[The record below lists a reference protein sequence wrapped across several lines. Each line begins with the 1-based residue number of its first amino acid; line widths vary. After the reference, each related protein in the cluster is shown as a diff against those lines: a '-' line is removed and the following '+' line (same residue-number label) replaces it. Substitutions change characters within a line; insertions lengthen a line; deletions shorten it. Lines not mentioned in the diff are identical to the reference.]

1 MADANLAELAK
12 LSENS
17 NDKLI
22 ETTYHGA
29 VGALLFSGQDYKDAV
44 LHLEEDIHNPLSL
57 KLLVIAY
64 RQMGDISES
73 KHVGDTLADL
83 NDPTLEQAIIVPA
96 FRKCIQNASC
106 DSIIKTASLQH

>member
-1 MADANLAELAK
+1 MTLVLFRTRRRDECSRLKEGVRRRVRKSRQKEAADAADA
-12 LSENS
+12 
-17 NDKLI
+17 
-22 ETTYHGA
+22 
-29 VGALLFSGQDYKDAV
+29 DAV